1 LDAALN
7 SSTSSQATAQSSTHS
22 SAAFSAASN
31 RSLASVALTTT
42 PALPARF
49 VAVCLA
55 FAFAWD
61 DVEELSAASKDKGQD
76 SMKEVEISAADKAF
90 IESTKKTISAA
101 RAAGQVDEKTLKEIE
116 AAAAGMKE
124 VTKKVNTARMQKME
138 KALEAAIA
146 AAKQCTDDC
155 PAAWEEV
162 EEISAAKSREAGRD

>member
-1 LDAALN
+1 MEAALK
-7 SSTSSQATAQSSTHS
+7 
-22 SAAFSAASN
+22 AAEEC
-31 RSLASVALTTT
+31 VDDC
-42 PALPARF
+42 
-49 VAVCLA
+49 AV
-55 FAFAWD
+55 AWD

-138 KALEAAIA
+138 AALEAAIA

-162 EEISAAKSREAGRD
+162 EEISAAKSREAGRDKVVVVV